1 MKGKKK
7 SSSDTATKRNFPK
20 KKYYI
25 ILGIAILIVLL
36 LFILLVKLLFDNLKP
51 DYYTVETRYDS
62 VEQKNTAAQTR
73 KASYDVVGWLRIQG
87 TNIDFPVVSGKD
99 DSFDNPVES
108 TAYGWLSNVGDKEY
122 HNVLNIY
129 GHNIMNLSN
138 APMLYDDTFE
148 RFEELLYFADY
159 DFAKEN
165 LYFQYT
171 MNGEDH
177 LYKIFA
183 VDIIDPHKM
192 VGLPEGD
199 YTVKELKQ
207 YIKMM
212 KEESIYDY
220 DVDVST
226 NDDIVSLITCTGL
239 LSDGTIYNDI
249 IVSGK
254 LVLDGES
261 AKAYSVEKTAKY
273 KNVENEMKGDD
284 EDE

>member
-1 MKGKKK
+1 M
-7 SSSDTATKRNFPK
+7 
-20 KKYYI
+20 
-25 ILGIAILIVLL
+25 V
-36 LFILLVKLLFDNLKP
+36 
-51 DYYTVETRYDS
+51 
-62 VEQKNTAAQTR
+62 
-73 KASYDVVGWLRIQG
+73 
-87 TNIDFPVVSGKD
+87 
-99 DSFDNPVES
+99 
-108 TAYGWLSNVGDKEY
+108 
-122 HNVLNIY
+122 
-129 GHNIMNLSN
+129 
-138 APMLYDDTFE
+138 
-148 RFEELLYFADY
+148 
-159 DFAKEN
+159 
-165 LYFQYT
+165 
-171 MNGEDH
+171 
-177 LYKIFA
+177 
-183 VDIIDPHKM
+183 DPHKM